1 MNKTEYLA
9 ILDKSIG
16 KVSGEV
22 KKEIIYDYEEHFS
35 VGLEKGKT
43 EEEVSLALGDPRQI
57 ARQFRAECALRH
69 AEGSSSASNVFR
81 AVFAVLGL
89 GFFNLIFV
97 LAPFLGVAGFM
108 LGLLLSSIGI
118 LVGGL
123 GLILAVIVSPVFP
136 NLISLDYNSL
146 VIFFVG
152 TGVTALGILC
162 NIAMYYLIKGFFRV
176 TTAYLKM
183 NFNIISGRR
192 KENV

>member
-1 MNKTEYLA
+1 MNKSEFLA

-16 KVSGEV
+16 NVSSDI
-22 KKEIIYDYEEHFS
+22 KKEILYDYEEHFS

-43 EEEVSLALGDPRQI
+43 EEEVSMALGDPRQL

-69 AEGSSSASNVFR
+69 AEGSSTASNVLR

-97 LAPFLGVAGFM
+97 LAPFLGVSGLI
-108 LGLLLSSIGI
+108 LGLLLSSMGV

-123 GLILAVIVSPVFP
+123 GLILAVVISPVFP
-136 NLISLDYNSL
+136 SLISIDFNPV
-146 VIFFVG
+146 VILFIG
-152 TGVTALGILC
+152 TGVTALGLLC
-162 NIAMYYLIKGFFRV
+162 NILMYYLIKGFFKV

-183 NFNIISGRR
+183 NLSIISGRR

>member
-1 MNKTEYLA
+1 MNKTEFLA

-22 KKEIIYDYEEHFS
+22 KKEILYDYEEHFS

-43 EEEVSLALGDPRQI
+43 EEEVSLALGDPRQL

-81 AVFAVLGL
+81 AVFAVMGL

-97 LAPFLGVAGFM
+97 LAPFLAIAGFI
-108 LGLLLSSIGI
+108 LGLVLSAIGI
-118 LVGGL
+118 LIGGL
-123 GLILAVIVSPVFP
+123 GLILAAALSPVFP
-136 NLISLDYNSL
+136 NLVSIDLNPL
-146 VIFFVG
+146 VILFAG
-152 TGVTALGILC
+152 TGVTALGLLC
-162 NIAMYYLIKGFFRV
+162 NILMYYLIKGFFRA
-176 TTAYLKM
+176 TTTYLKM
-183 NFNIISGRR
+183 NLNIISGRR